1 MDERIPWVWD
11 QMTKA
16 KIPQTE
22 RWVIEQLLKV
32 YWEEEKTQKLT
43 TEQAKT
49 ISNSFSELVQGHHLV
64 PDEVEGVWVQAKPG
78 GLVVRDRVRVR
89 ADAYAGEVGL
99 VHNGKTGVIVSIRY
113 GDILVKYDDSDH
125 TSRHSPYALEKKIQ

>member
-32 YWEEEKTQKLT
+32 YWEEEKSQKLS
-43 TEQAKT
+43 TEQAET
-49 ISNSFSELVQGHHLV
+49 ITKAFSELVVGHHLV
-64 PDEVEGVWVQAKPG
+64 PDETEGVWIQARPG
-78 GLVVRDRVRVR
+78 ALVIRDTVRVK
-89 ADAYAGEVGL
+89 ADGYAGEVGL
-99 VHNGKTGVIVSIRY
+99 VHNGKTGVIVAIRY
-113 GDILVKYDDSDH
+113 GDIHVRYEDG
-125 TSRHSPYALEKKIQ
+125 TIARHSPHALEKRVG